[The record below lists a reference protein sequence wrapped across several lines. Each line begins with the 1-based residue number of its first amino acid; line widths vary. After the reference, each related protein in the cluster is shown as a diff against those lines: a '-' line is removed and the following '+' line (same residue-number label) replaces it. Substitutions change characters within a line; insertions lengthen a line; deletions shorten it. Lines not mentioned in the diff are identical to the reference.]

1 MVKKY
6 TYRLLIA
13 FAIYFYFHAN
23 RSLDAAGIFNFV
35 YHDLVYF
42 FFISFVVMVIFEMVD
57 WVMDHLYRTGCVFNN
72 ARTNWRAGIILTL
85 VTFPFV
91 AGASYFSFYVINPLI
106 DCDCRMDTINAVY
119 KDLMMGQ
126 VIAWLVVA
134 ARLIKANAEQAKVLE
149 RDNALVQKE
158 LLVSRFENL
167 KNQINPHFLFNS
179 FSVLQNLIENNPEK
193 ASVFLEKLSDM
204 YRYILEKREESM
216 SSIEKELEIL
226 NVYLYLMHTRHE
238 NSLQVSIKI
247 DPEYHQKLVP
257 TLALQMLIEN
267 AIKHNR
273 FSIDEPL
280 KIDIFIENEYLVV
293 RNELRKKGSVAS
305 STKIGLEN
313 IKHRYQLQT
322 NIPVFIQES
331 KHYFEVK
338 LPTLSGLKLI

>member
-1 MVKKY
+1 
-6 TYRLLIA
+6 
-13 FAIYFYFHAN
+13 
-23 RSLDAAGIFNFV
+23 
-35 YHDLVYF
+35 
-42 FFISFVVMVIFEMVD
+42 MVIFEMVD
-57 WVMDHLYRTGCVFNN
+57 WVMAHLYRIGYVFNN
-72 ARTNWRAGIILTL
+72 APTNWSAVFILTG

-106 DCDCRMDTINAVY
+106 DCDCKMDTINAVY
-119 KDLMMGQ
+119 KDMMMGQ

-134 ARLIKANAEQAKVLE
+134 ARLIKANAEQNRVLE
-149 RDNALVQKE
+149 RDKALVQKE

-167 KNQINPHFLFNS
+167 KNQINPHFLFNC
-179 FSVLQNLIENNPEK
+179 FSVLQNLIETNPGK
-193 ASVFLEKLSDM
+193 ATVFLEKLSDM

-216 SSIEKELEIL
+216 SSIEKELEVL

-247 DPEYHQKLVP
+247 DPANYQKFVP
-257 TLALQMLIEN
+257 TLAIQMLIEN

-273 FSIDEPL
+273 FSMDEPL
-280 KIDIFIENEYLVV
+280 KIDIFIENDYLVV

-322 NIPVFIQES
+322 NIPVYIQES
-331 KHYFEVK
+331 KNYFEVK
-338 LPTLSGLKLI
+338 LPALSGLKLV